1 MVKKPTSKILK
12 GPKVRPVGAPQT
24 SIQTD
29 SRPIV
34 ERRAAMVPVEPPP
47 KVALPASELEPR
59 TESEALALQSNPD
72 VLSVLPIL
80 QARRSDRP
88 ESRIDPLEFP
98 PHQCNTCEAQSVCV
112 YFKANAACAFEETL
126 GFKLE
131 SGMDAVNLMLEL
143 IRVDAERVKRAQLM
157 ERMMGGG
164 MNPELSLRSD
174 ALFEKL
180 AKLKMLAQ
188 AETPAPT
195 GTAANGVIGQLFQS
209 ILAPRK

>member
-1 MVKKPTSKILK
+1 
-12 GPKVRPVGAPQT
+12 
-24 SIQTD
+24 
-29 SRPIV
+29 
-34 ERRAAMVPVEPPP
+34 
-47 KVALPASELEPR
+47 
-59 TESEALALQSNPD
+59 
-72 VLSVLPIL
+72 
-80 QARRSDRP
+80 
-88 ESRIDPLEFP
+88 
-98 PHQCNTCEAQSVCV
+98 
-112 YFKANAACAFEETL
+112 
-126 GFKLE
+126 
-131 SGMDAVNLMLEL
+131 MDAVNLMLEL